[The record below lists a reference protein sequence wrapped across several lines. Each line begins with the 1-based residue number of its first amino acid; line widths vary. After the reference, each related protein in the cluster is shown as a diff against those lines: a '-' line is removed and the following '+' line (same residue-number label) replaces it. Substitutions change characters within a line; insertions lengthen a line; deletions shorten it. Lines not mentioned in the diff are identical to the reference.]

1 MRCCCCPISFFIS
14 RGHHVALAT
23 GIFLALY
30 TAKIGR
36 THVHVRCWLA
46 RCSSPGI
53 FFQFY
58 SVFVQTVKA
67 SSYLFFRIV
76 RPRVKIWAPC
86 ASQCV
91 ALFHPLRIVRTA
103 HFRILKIKSNKA
115 PSIRRQSSLAPPN
128 WTAPVVVNLEIG
140 WEISVRDRVS
150 TEASVRAGITDFGG
164 YRVMELPGDRALGA
178 EHRHGAPVTPLPR
191 TWRTGSIGAIG
202 AGGSD
207 QSGGRP
213 RFPLARHP
221 HLPRILW
228 PDKIRRWSVR
238 TARQHR

>member
-1 MRCCCCPISFFIS
+1 MQWVRTSRIYVPGLEYTQHVGPQSTCSISRQQDPTSEIESGRHSVRRRAFSTRVLAGRSMRCCCCPISFFIS

-140 WEISVRDRVS
+140 
-150 TEASVRAGITDFGG
+150 
-164 YRVMELPGDRALGA
+164 
-178 EHRHGAPVTPLPR
+178 
-191 TWRTGSIGAIG
+191 
-202 AGGSD
+202 
-207 QSGGRP
+207 
-213 RFPLARHP
+213 
-221 HLPRILW
+221 
-228 PDKIRRWSVR
+228 
-238 TARQHR
+238 